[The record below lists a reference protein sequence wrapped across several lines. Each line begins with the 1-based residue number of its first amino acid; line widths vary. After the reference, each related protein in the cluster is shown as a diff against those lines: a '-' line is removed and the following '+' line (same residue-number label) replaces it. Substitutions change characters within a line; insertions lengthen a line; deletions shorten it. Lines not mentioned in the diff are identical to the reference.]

1 MAPSRQQ
8 PAPQFSKDEK
18 VLCFH
23 MDMLYEAKIMDV
35 QPAEKPAEGYRYKVH
50 YKGWKNTWDDWVLT
64 DRIRPF
70 DDEHKE
76 LAAQLHAQLKNSM
89 QKTTKQ
95 PKKLAKNGGDSARG
109 SEERGYAAAQGG
121 RIARRG
127 KDWELEQQ
135 TCVIV
140 AVDRRLAKPTD
151 PTRTCSLRRDSSGVA
166 VARSIGTIGAAT
178 RKGLPVGVA
187 FWLLFFLL
195 GAFASLTSHH
205 FDLVIRT
212 VRTSAAYMRMTKAAE
227 GASSSAEEAP
237 LSNSTATKSRGVEKA
252 AEPAKDRQVS
262 SRALVRTT
270 GLLYQFPSSNARG
283 CTESH
288 EFVPMQ
294 IEYRARPMNL
304 RCLKVIHDHLTQLPR
319 QNHKYLA
326 SNGRLLFDDRYYGD
340 SERHV
345 LKCTSRYNQVF
356 AYPAWAG
363 MENLFFAFAEDAF
376 HSKPMIN
383 IPVPDHVQAMLVDDW
398 ENITKNNQLVPLPHP
413 KSVNRILEDFLTH
426 ERPNRDEGSASMD
439 ILEEVVA
446 GLREYFE
453 KALSRILLYRF
464 ERHQY
469 MDIRKLWDVNN
480 DDNAKY
486 KSVCDVYG
494 AEHLARLIVS
504 LPDLLAQTNMDQ
516 QSVSRLREEIGKFTV
531 WLSRNCEVYFV
542 SQYETPSQEYID
554 KARSF

>member
-127 KDWELEQQ
+127 KDWELEQ
-135 TCVIV
+135 VN
-140 AVDRRLAKPTD
+140 
-151 PTRTCSLRRDSSGVA
+151 
-166 VARSIGTIGAAT
+166 AT
-178 RKGLPVGVA
+178 PRFSLPVGVA

-262 SRALVRTT
+262 SRAL
-270 GLLYQFPSSNARG
+270 
-283 CTESH
+283 
-288 EFVPMQ
+288 
-294 IEYRARPMNL
+294 
-304 RCLKVIHDHLTQLPR
+304 
-319 QNHKYLA
+319 
-326 SNGRLLFDDRYYGD
+326 
-340 SERHV
+340 
-345 LKCTSRYNQVF
+345 
-356 AYPAWAG
+356 
-363 MENLFFAFAEDAF
+363 EDAF

-494 AEHLARLIVS
+494 AEHLARLIGIVPSTNLIFHGRTADESPVS